1 MASAAVPQAKFKV
14 GSHAFDLFHAYICMF
29 SVGCASPGSSSSTR
43 GHPNC
48 GQGHQLLTA
57 EGIFPL
63 TMLSMHFYMLIQ
75 SPSTRYSCRYDLRP
89 PLGTSRTASNPLLLS
104 LPTLA
109 IACRCSTAHHM
120 LLASTHTPRPQ
131 CPHHCTATAACHPH
145 TACTGAEGS
154 GQGQL
159 WHCVQGA
166 AAGGWWGVCHEGN

>member
-1 MASAAVPQAKFKV
+1 MI
-14 GSHAFDLFHAYICMF
+14 Y
-29 SVGCASPGSSSSTR
+29 
-43 GHPNC
+43 
-48 GQGHQLLTA
+48 
-57 EGIFPL
+57 
-63 TMLSMHFYMLIQ
+63 SMHTSACFMWGVQ
-75 SPSTRYSCRYDLRP
+75 AQEAAAAPGVTQTVGKDTSCSQQKASSPLPCSVCILQVDTITKHKIHLQIRSQTP
-89 PLGTSRTASNPLLLS
+89 FGTSRTASNPLLLS

-109 IACRCSTAHHM
+109 IACQCSTAHHM
-120 LLASTHTPRPQ
+120 LLASTHTPHPQ